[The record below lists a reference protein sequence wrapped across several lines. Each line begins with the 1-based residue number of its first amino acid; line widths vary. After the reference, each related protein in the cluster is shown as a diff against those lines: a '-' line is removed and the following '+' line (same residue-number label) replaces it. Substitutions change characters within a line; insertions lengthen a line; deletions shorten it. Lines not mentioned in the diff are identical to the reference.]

1 MTARQ
6 EEWKISI
13 SREAFIALLR
23 QLVQIESPYFHEDD
37 VMAFVH
43 DWLNERGVPAEI
55 HTFYEGKE
63 TLFHG
68 KNVVGIMDSGKPGPV
83 IYLGGHLDTVSLCS
97 GWTKPP
103 FEGVVEGDELYGLG
117 TLDMKAG
124 CVAIMLVLE
133 KFAKEYFVPGKF
145 KGKLVYHLVSDE
157 EGPYGLG
164 TVFIIND
171 QIHNI
176 AEEADFAI
184 ICEPSAGF
192 TGVPHPCICLG
203 AKGGYNYTL
212 KVYGKSA
219 HAATPRLGINAL
231 ADAAKL
237 VCELEKMPLA
247 QDEKL
252 GESTPCVIRMDG
264 GGAACSVPDYA
275 EVEVFH
281 HTVRGETMASIREQI
296 DQAIETAN
304 VGSRVEVAFRQSPAD
319 GFDGG
324 FDAYCIDEEEPLLK
338 VLKDTIG
345 NVCGTPANIA
355 YFQSIGDFN
364 HIGGKLQIP
373 TVLFGADGA
382 HFHGADERVNIS
394 SAVETAD
401 CISEFVSEVL
411 SCSP

>member
-1 MTARQ
+1 MR
-6 EEWKISI
+6 I
-13 SREAFIALLR
+13 SREMFITLLR
-23 QLVQIESPYFHEDD
+23 RLVQIESPYFHEDD
-37 VMAFVH
+37 VMAFVN

-63 TLFHG
+63 TKFHG
-68 KNVVGIMDSGKPGPV
+68 KNVVGVMDSGKPGPV

-103 FEGVVEGDELYGLG
+103 FEGVVEGDYMYGVG

-124 CVAIMLVLE
+124 CAAIMLVLE
-133 KFAKEYFVPGKF
+133 KFAKEYFEPGKF

-171 QIHNI
+171 QIHYI

-203 AKGGYNYTL
+203 AKGGYNYTV
-212 KVYGKSA
+212 KVRGKSA
-219 HAATPRLGINAL
+219 HAATPRLGINAMV
-231 ADAAKL
+231 DAA
-237 VCELEKMPLA
+237 VIVSELEKIPLM

-252 GESTPCVIRMDG
+252 GESTPCVIRMHG

-275 EVEVFH
+275 EVEIFH
-281 HTVRGETMASIREQI
+281 HTVRGETMTTLRERV
-296 DQAIETAN
+296 DKAIEASN
-304 VGSRVEVAFRQSPAD
+304 VRSRTEVVFRQSPAE

-324 FDAYCIDEEEPLLK
+324 FDAYCIDENHPMLNILK
-338 VLKDTIG
+338 ESIV
-345 NVCGTPANIA
+345 NVCGSPANIA

-364 HIGGKLQIP
+364 HIGGKLRIP
-373 TVLFGADGA
+373 TVLFGPDGEN
-382 HFHGADERVNIS
+382 FHSSDERVRLS
-394 SAVETAD
+394 SAIEVVD
-401 CISEFVSEVL
+401 CISAFVSAVLIDQEEKTDEV
-411 SCSP
+411 